1 MVRSL
6 MVMSAV
12 VMMSTVVVADETG
25 MIRLAGTPEQIGT
38 HWGQLHRET
47 IARDVEASLQK
58 AAKTNVT
65 REMIIERSTLF
76 RKIAREIAPHWLEEA
91 RATARAAGVDEE
103 LYVALIDGES
113 RSRYL
118 HECTSYAVSR
128 DHTKNGLILFHK
140 NRDNTDRPQVAPM
153 LASSL
158 EGIHKFIAVSNIGP
172 LRCSMMVNEKGLA
185 GSCDYPADRKKDSS
199 TLKLPAAEPQYR
211 GMMAGT
217 ILRYI
222 AERASSCAEALTII
236 EDFVAKGYYAGGD
249 VNGSHWLF
257 VDRTGAILEVCNNAR
272 HIVSKTHTQKAYFSR
287 LNKSAAANQL
297 REATDPISFSMFHNV
312 SRDRSI
318 CFRTSISG
326 MTVEIDPDHPELLT
340 CAWIALP
347 ARTVAFPVLMGQ
359 SSIPTCLADGTANQ
373 AGKKSSA
380 QTDRWEALEQSMH
393 AEKEELKA
401 ELAAS
406 IEAGNPHA
414 SHVEALDRWSQAQA
428 EKLIKE
434 LTPKIA
440 AE

>member
-1 MVRSL
+1 MMRSFGVL
-6 MVMSAV
+6 TLVAMMSAV
-12 VMMSTVVVADETG
+12 AIAGDTG

-38 HWGQLHRET
+38 QWGQLHRET
-47 IARDVEASLQK
+47 IARDVEASLKK
-58 AAKTNVT
+58 AAKANVT
-65 REMIIERSTLF
+65 REMIIERSARFLE
-76 RKIAREIAPHWLEEA
+76 IALEIAPHWVEEA

-128 DHTKNGLILFHK
+128 DQTRDGLILFHK

-153 LASSL
+153 LESSL
-158 EGIHKFIAVSNIGP
+158 EGIHKFIAVSNVGP

-185 GSCDYPADRKKDSS
+185 GSGDYPADRKKDSS
-199 TLKLPAAEPQYR
+199 TLKLPPADPQYR
-211 GMMAGT
+211 GLMAGT
-217 ILRYI
+217 ILRHI
-222 AERASSCAEALTII
+222 AERASSCAEALAIL

-257 VDRTGAILEVCNNAR
+257 VDRTGAILEVCNNSR

-287 LNKSAAANQL
+287 LNNSAAARKL
-297 REATDPISFSMFHNV
+297 REAKEPIDFSTFHNI
-312 SRDRSI
+312 SRDPSI

-359 SSIPTCLADGTANQ
+359 SHIPACLADGMANQ
-373 AGKKSSA
+373 LGKKGPA
-380 QTDRWEALEQSMH
+380 QADHWAAVERSIHADKEAL
-393 AEKEELKA
+393 KV

-406 IEAGNPHA
+406 IEAGNPHTA
-414 SHVEALDRWSQAQA
+414 HVEALNQWSQQQAQ
-428 EKLIKE
+428 KLVQE
-434 LTPKIA
+434 LASAP
-440 AE
+440 